1 MNDKYSVLYTISLV
15 VVLNRDT
22 YITIPSADI
31 VSIAFVHNYDVKTYP
46 IIRVRLYTDLENV
59 LRMLEFPDSIY
70 VRVSM
75 NGGVYMLN
83 DNNEETLPTMV
94 AGATPISFELKGY
107 IENKNTPSSI
117 MDQYPDG
124 IKKTSDLNDNVKSPI
139 EIYCYDEQMV
149 HNMQQRAQSIYKNMT
164 LTSVLQD
171 ILIRSNVRNYE
182 IDPLNNQTKYEQI
195 LIPNL
200 SVTEAVSF
208 FDIKYG
214 MYYKGGQMYGD
225 VDKMYICNSNVNNGT
240 IPVPIYVRSAKSNDN
255 TSGLRKMNGV
265 HNYQMAVNAPNV
277 SVITETDVE
286 RVMNS
291 PEMGAINLNDMGV
304 TIEELKKLFS
314 SEMDR
319 STARKS
325 SGGISLKA
333 IDTPQILHKDNS
345 DYILPAFIARLDEK
359 ITKIDLSGSGF
370 DIGSMHMNTRYNIIF
385 ESPIR
390 GIDINSAYRASY
402 VTHTISNLSGSLFTS
417 QTTMRLCSN

>member
-1 MNDKYSVLYTISLV
+1 MNDKYSVLYTIALT
-15 VVLNRDT
+15 VVLNKDT
-22 YITIPSADI
+22 YINIPSSDI

-59 LRMLEFPDSIY
+59 LQMLEFPDSIY
-70 VRVSM
+70 IRTTM

-83 DNNEETLPTMV
+83 DDNESHAPEIVT
-94 AGATPISFELKGY
+94 GANSLSFELKGY
-107 IENKNTPSSI
+107 IENKNIPSSI

-124 IKKTSDLNDNVKSPI
+124 IKKSSDLNDNVKSPI

-149 HNMQQRAQSIYKNMT
+149 HNMQQKSQSIYKNMT

-171 ILIRSNVRNYE
+171 ILSRSNVRNYS
-182 IDPLNNQTKYEQI
+182 IDLLNNQTKYEQI

-214 MYYKGGQMYGD
+214 LYHKGGQMYGD
-225 VDKMYICNSNVNNGT
+225 IDKMYICNSDINNGT
-240 IPVPIYVRSAKSNDN
+240 TPVPIYVRSAKSNDN
-255 TSGLRKMNGV
+255 AAGLRKMNGV
-265 HNYQMAVNAPNV
+265 HNYQMIVNAPNV

-286 RVMNS
+286 RVLNS

-304 TIEELKKLFS
+304 TIEELKKLFNDSMNKS
-314 SEMDR
+314 S
-319 STARKS
+319 ARKS
-325 SGGISLKA
+325 SGGISLKP
-333 IDTPQILHKDNS
+333 IDTPQLLHKNNS
-345 DYILPAFIARLDEK
+345 EYVLPSFIARLDEK

-370 DIGSMHMNTRYNIIF
+370 DIGKLHMNTRYNIIF

-390 GIDINSAYRASY
+390 GLNINTAYRASY
-402 VTHTISNLSGSLFTS
+402 VTHVITNLSGTLFTS

>member
-1 MNDKYSVLYTISLV
+1 MNDKYSVLYTIAMT

-22 YITIPSADI
+22 YIHIPASDI
-31 VSIAFVHNYDVKTYP
+31 VSIALVHNYDVKTYP
-46 IIRVRLYTDLENV
+46 IIRIRLYTDLENV
-59 LRMLEFPDSIY
+59 QQMLEFPDSIY
-70 VRVSM
+70 IRTSM

-83 DNNEETLPTMV
+83 ENNEEHTPTMV

-107 IENKNTPSSI
+107 IENKNIPTSI

-124 IKKTSDLNDNVKSPI
+124 LKKSSDLNDNVKSPI
-139 EIYCYDEQMV
+139 EIYCYDEQV
-149 HNMQQRAQSIYKNMT
+149 LHNMQQKAQSVYKKMT

-171 ILIRSNVRNYE
+171 MLVRANIRNYS
-182 IDPLNNQTKYEQI
+182 IDLLNNQTKYDQV

-200 SVTEAVSF
+200 SITEAVSF

-214 MYYKGGQMYGD
+214 LYHKGGQMYGD
-225 VDKMYICNSNVNNGT
+225 IDKLYICNSDVNNGT
-240 IPVPIYVRSAKSNDN
+240 IPTPIYVRSAKNNDDS
-255 TSGLRKMNGV
+255 SGMKKLNGV
-265 HNYQMAVNAPNV
+265 HNYQMIVNAPNV

-286 RVMNS
+286 RVLNS
-291 PEMGAINLNDMGV
+291 PEIGAINLNDMGV

-314 SEMDR
+314 ESMDR
-319 STARKS
+319 SSARKS

-345 DYILPAFIARLDEK
+345 EYVLPSFIARLDEK
-359 ITKIDLSGSGF
+359 ITKIDLAGSGF
-370 DIGSMHMNTRYNIIF
+370 DIGKLHINTRYNIIF

-390 GIDINSAYRASY
+390 GIDISSAYRASY
-402 VTHTISNLSGSLFTS
+402 VTHTITNLSGSLFTS

>member
-1 MNDKYSVLYTISLV
+1 MNDKYSVLYTIALT
-15 VVLNRDT
+15 VVLNKDT
-22 YITIPSADI
+22 YINIPSSDI

-59 LRMLEFPDSIY
+59 LQMLEFPDSIY
-70 VRVSM
+70 IRTTM

-83 DNNEETLPTMV
+83 DDNESHAPEIVT
-94 AGATPISFELKGY
+94 GANSLSFELKGY
-107 IENKNTPSSI
+107 IENKNIPSSI

-124 IKKTSDLNDNVKSPI
+124 IKKSSDLNDNVKSPI

-149 HNMQQRAQSIYKNMT
+149 HNMQQKSQSIYKNMT

-171 ILIRSNVRNYE
+171 ILSRSNVRNYS
-182 IDPLNNQTKYEQI
+182 IDLLNNQTKYEQI

-200 SVTEAVSF
+200 SVTEVVSF

-214 MYYKGGQMYGD
+214 LYHKGGQMYGD
-225 VDKMYICNSNVNNGT
+225 IDKMYICNSDINNGT
-240 IPVPIYVRSAKSNDN
+240 TPVPIYVRSAKSNDN
-255 TSGLRKMNGV
+255 AAGLRKMNGV
-265 HNYQMAVNAPNV
+265 HNYQMIVNAPNV

-286 RVMNS
+286 RVLNS

-304 TIEELKKLFS
+304 TIEELKKLFNDSMNKS
-314 SEMDR
+314 S
-319 STARKS
+319 ARKS
-325 SGGISLKA
+325 SGGISLKP
-333 IDTPQILHKDNS
+333 IDTPQLLHKNNS
-345 DYILPAFIARLDEK
+345 EYVLPSFIARLDEK

-370 DIGSMHMNTRYNIIF
+370 DIGKLHMNTRYNIIF

-390 GIDINSAYRASY
+390 GLNINTAYRASY
-402 VTHTISNLSGSLFTS
+402 VTHVITNLSGTLFTS